1 MQIVLLAGVSLAVG
15 FLLIALISRTAP
27 AATASADAGGDNWV
41 SRISPQDFARLLSM
55 LFTEMKFDIE
65 TSNLRAGDVD
75 LFAVNPAPIT
85 GARIYVRGVFH
96 PPLGLVGED
105 EVRIALDT
113 ARAEM
118 AAKAVVVTPGA
129 FTSDARASAQGAP
142 IDLLDGP
149 SLLGLVKKHLP
160 QVFAQQHL

>member
-1 MQIVLLAGVSLAVG
+1 
-15 FLLIALISRTAP
+15 
-27 AATASADAGGDNWV
+27 
-41 SRISPQDFARLLSM
+41 M

-118 AAKAVVVTPGA
+118 AGKAVVVTPGA
-129 FTSDARASAQGAP
+129 FTPDARASAQGAP
-142 IDLLDGP
+142 VDLLDGP